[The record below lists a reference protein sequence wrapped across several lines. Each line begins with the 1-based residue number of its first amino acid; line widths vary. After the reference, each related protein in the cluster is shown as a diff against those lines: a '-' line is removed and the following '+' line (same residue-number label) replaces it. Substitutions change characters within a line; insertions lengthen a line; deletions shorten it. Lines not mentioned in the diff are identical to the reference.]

1 MKYALVCP
9 NEPVT
14 VKSLD
19 TPPVFTTGYR
29 IAQVEAETFPVG
41 DPTYWLE
48 CVDEVVA
55 GLWYFDT
62 VTQQPTKVPVATG
75 LQSV

>member
-14 VKSLD
+14 G
-19 TPPVFTTGYR
+19 GYR

-41 DPTYWLE
+41 EPTYWLE
-48 CVDEVVA
+48 CSDDVVA
-55 GLWYFDT
+55 NVWYFDHDL
-62 VTQQPTKVPVATG
+62 QSPQLVPVPSQLQG